1 MRFTSGGKCISTPPL
16 DIYIIIRTLP
26 GRDFDMY
33 VKVHDGESGK
43 VVAACDKELVG
54 KILEEGDKF
63 LDLDTYRNFYVGEIS
78 EEGKLKENLA
88 EFASANLVGS
98 KSVGVAVDMGIANEN
113 DIMYIN
119 ETPYIQIYK
128 I

>member
-1 MRFTSGGKCISTPPL
+1 
-16 DIYIIIRTLP
+16 
-26 GRDFDMY
+26 MY
-33 VKVHDGESGK
+33 VKVHDGESGRI
-43 VVAACDKELVG
+43 VAACDKKLIG
-54 KILEEGDKF
+54 KVLEEGDKF

-78 EEGKLKENLA
+78 EEEKLKETLSS
-88 EFASANLVGS
+88 FASANLVGS
-98 KSVGVAVDMGIANEN
+98 KSVGIAVSMGIASED